1 MRGVLSP
8 PAPSPHPS
16 PPYTTPELITTTIT
30 VATTESLHC
39 CILSPASAAPPVPVQ
54 AQVQSLRQTLR
65 EMQGVNYNSRAI
77 QPLNNRTVF
86 ELEFDDKQAE
96 QRWKYK

>member
-1 MRGVLSP
+1 M
-8 PAPSPHPS
+8 
-16 PPYTTPELITTTIT
+16 
-30 VATTESLHC
+30 
-39 CILSPASAAPPVPVQ
+39 PVQ